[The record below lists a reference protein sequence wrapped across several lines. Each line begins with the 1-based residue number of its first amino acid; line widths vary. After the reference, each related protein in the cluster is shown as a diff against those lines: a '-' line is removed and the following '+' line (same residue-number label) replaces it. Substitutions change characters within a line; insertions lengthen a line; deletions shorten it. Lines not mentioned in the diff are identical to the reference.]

1 MLESVTSKP
10 QKQTAYATYN
20 SGYLEYKIT
29 PTTTQV
35 EIKNISFT
43 VDEIVY
49 YGSDKV
55 LTGAI
60 KITSL
65 VDGQQMNE
73 VTMDIKQSNTPATSR
88 TCSITQINHTYLSG
102 TQFNTESLGCVLRL
116 GFLYTKYSTYIKNK
130 KVYYYYP
137 TALQFVSASPAGT
150 YTHYPAS
157 GLVVFDTP
165 NSAYLTLSTTGVLP
179 GTYTAPVITY
189 QEIEMY
195 DGTIIRI
202 NFKNLSV
209 VVQDAATLINKLTLQ
224 TANRNYNPD
233 L

>member
-1 MLESVTSKP
+1 VKYPVLTVQYSDREILADSELQKVLDSVTSKP

-65 VDGQQMNE
+65 IDGQQVNE
-73 VTMDIKQSNTPATSR
+73 LTMDIKQSNTPATTRYSLQDR
-88 TCSITQINHTYLSG
+88 FPLIYPVG
-102 TQFNTESLGCVLRL
+102 TQF
-116 GFLYTKYSTYIKNK
+116 
-130 KVYYYYP
+130 
-137 TALQFVSASPAGT
+137 AT
-150 YTHYPAS
+150 YT
-157 GLVVFDTP
+157 
-165 NSAYLTLSTTGVLP
+165 
-179 GTYTAPVITY
+179 
-189 QEIEMY
+189 
-195 DGTIIRI
+195 I
-202 NFKNLSV
+202 NYG
-209 VVQDAATLINKLTLQ
+209 
-224 TANRNYNPD
+224 RN
-233 L
+233 